1 MRTLRLPVKG
11 MTCASCVVRVEK
23 TLLET
28 QGVEKAS
35 VNLASNKAIVS
46 VAAGTDLRALE
57 AAVRKAGYTLTL
69 PVESTG
75 SDSTAEGRA
84 VADSTDDSELRE
96 LRRDLITSGLL
107 TLPIMLIS
115 MMTMFPS
122 VAAMWPVSIDD
133 TNRILLLLTAPVLLF
148 PGRRFFS
155 GFLAALR
162 HATADMNTLV
172 AVGTGAAFAYSTLA
186 VLFPHWL
193 RLQPGHSEV
202 YFDTSATII
211 TLILLGK
218 YLETRAKQR
227 ASDAIR
233 KLVGLQP
240 ATARVV
246 RDDGDVDV
254 PISELSHGDMVLVR
268 PGERIPVDG
277 LVRGGSSSV
286 DESMITGE
294 PLPVEKRDGDR
305 VIGGTVNQEGSLRIE
320 ATAVGRETVL
330 AHIIRLVD
338 EAQGSKAPVQRLVDK
353 VAAVFVPVVIVVAVI
368 TGVYWMA
375 VGAELPVALMHLV
388 AVLIIACP
396 CALGLATPAAIMVG
410 VGVGADMGI
419 VIRNAEAFERARSV
433 NVVVLDKTGTITEG
447 KPRVV
452 AMHVAEGMDEA
463 TVKMLVAAAERNS
476 EHPLARAITDH
487 VHAAGEARLE
497 AESFQYEPGL
507 GVSAF
512 VGADSVLVGSPA
524 LMRMYG
530 VRALEAA
537 PPHAGETVLHA
548 AVNGHHAATFVL
560 ADAVRPSSVTAVAE
574 LRKQGIRVIML
585 TGDAE
590 AAARGIAAEAG
601 IEHVLAGVLPAG
613 KEAEIRRLQEDGN
626 IVAMAGDGINDAPAL
641 ARADLGIAMGG
652 GTDIAM
658 ETADMILMRSDLR
671 GVVDALRLSTSTLK
685 KIRQNLYWAFVYN
698 VIGIPLAAAGL
709 LSPMIAAAAMAF
721 SSVSVLGNSLL
732 LRVRNS
738 ERGGRRGE
746 SR

>member
-1 MRTLRLPVKG
+1 
-11 MTCASCVVRVEK
+11 MTCASCVLRVET
-23 TLLET
+23 TLLQT
-28 QGVEKAS
+28 PGVEKAS
-35 VNLASNKAIVS
+35 VNLASNKAVVS
-46 VAAGTDLRALE
+46 VAADTDMHALE
-57 AAVRKAGYTLTL
+57 AAVRKAGYTLTI
-69 PVESTG
+69 PDESAR
-75 SDSTAEGRA
+75 SDSTAEVFADAASADESDVRA
-84 VADSTDDSELRE
+84 
-96 LRRDLITSGLL
+96 LRRDLITSGAL
-107 TLPIMLIS
+107 TLPVMLIS
-115 MMTMFPS
+115 MLTMFPS
-122 VAAMWPVSIDD
+122 VAAVWPISIDD

-148 PGRRFFS
+148 PGRRFFT

-172 AVGTGAAFAYSTLA
+172 AVGTGAAFAYSSIA
-186 VLFPHWL
+186 VLFPQWL
-193 RLQPGHSEV
+193 RLHPGHGEV

-240 ATARVV
+240 ATARIV
-246 RDDGDVDV
+246 RDDGDVDI
-254 PISELSHGDMVLVR
+254 PIGELSHGDVVLVR

-277 LVRGGSSSV
+277 TVRTGSSSV

-294 PLPVEKRDGDR
+294 PLPVEKREGDR

-320 ATAVGRETVL
+320 ATAVGSETVL

-353 VAAVFVPVVIVVAVI
+353 VAAVFVPIVIGIAGV
-368 TGVYWMA
+368 TGIFWMA
-375 VGAELPVALMHLV
+375 VGAELSVALMHLV

-410 VGVGADMGI
+410 VGVGADRGI

-452 AMHVAEGMDEA
+452 LMRVAEGMDEA
-463 TVKMLVAAAERNS
+463 NVKMLVAAAERNS
-476 EHPLARAITDH
+476 EHPLARAILDH
-487 VHAAGEARLE
+487 VYAPGDVRLE

-512 VGADSVLVGSPA
+512 VGADSVLIGSPA

-530 VRALEAA
+530 VRLPEDLDAQ
-537 PPHAGETVLHA
+537 AGATVLHA

-560 ADAVRPSSVTAVAE
+560 ADAVRPSSVQAVAA
-574 LRKQGIRVIML
+574 LRRQGIEVIML

-590 AAARGIAAEAG
+590 AAANGIAQEAG
-601 IEHVLAGVLPAG
+601 IERVLAGILPAG
-613 KEAEIRRLQEDGN
+613 KEAEIRRLQEAGN

-641 ARADLGIAMGG
+641 ARADLGIAMGS

-658 ETADMILMRSDLR
+658 ETADMILMRGDLH
-671 GVVDALRLSTSTLK
+671 GVVDALRLSKATLR

-698 VIGIPLAAAGL
+698 VIGIPLAASGL

-732 LRVRNS
+732 LRVGS
-738 ERGGRRGE
+738 GARREKRTDSVG
-746 SR
+746 